1 MFELLLQYKYLPVI
15 IWSKPYDFFFKSFS
29 YSTIRSQSIVNMQY
43 LENVMNGSVM
53 KTYGLIKSSKLIN
66 FYPLLKSSEDIWF
79 SDDFRGNRSSAIQN
93 KFRPVVQRWLH

>member
-1 MFELLLQYKYLPVI
+1 MMFYFKKFRLFNDSLTEYRKLLHQGQETGLLCFDAI
-15 IWSKPYDFFFKSFS
+15 
-29 YSTIRSQSIVNMQY
+29 MQY

-53 KTYGLIKSSKLIN
+53 KTYGLIKSSELIN

-93 KFRPVVQRWLH
+93 KFRPVVQR